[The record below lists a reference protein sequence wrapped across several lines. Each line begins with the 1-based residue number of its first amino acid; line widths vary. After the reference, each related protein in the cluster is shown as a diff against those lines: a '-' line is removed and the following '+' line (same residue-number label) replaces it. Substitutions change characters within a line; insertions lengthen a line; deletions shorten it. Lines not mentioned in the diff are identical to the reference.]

1 MNMMSL
7 VKVGKTVGSVAGS
20 ASLPGLLVKVGVGL
34 AFSIVAD
41 KAAKK
46 LVEKIERKR
55 AE

>member
-7 VKVGKTVGSVAGS
+7 VKVGKTVGTVAGFS
-20 ASLPGLLVKVGVGL
+20 VPGLLVKVGVGL

-41 KAAKK
+41 IAAKK
-46 LVEKIERKR
+46 LAEKIERKR